1 MEAQAVARV
10 WSGDWK
16 IPVQMLPRVQQLR
29 DEAKQAEQAK
39 SFTILTATLIAG
51 VLALLLMLWSKLVSW
66 ALIALL
72 SNVGIFALWRLLRFL
87 ESQWKAR
94 RTTNI
99 LEWINEEFRPRTKQ
113 ASLPD
118 EAAVLLLYGCVVN
131 RSSCAGSMAYRYIQA
146 TDSTEGSVR
155 SG

>member
-94 RTTNI
+94 RNLRKYSDPTI
-99 LEWINEEFRPRTKQ
+99 ACGLLAYLEGAYQFIPREPVGKWLVVGIPGLGVVFALLALEE
-113 ASLPD
+113 
-118 EAAVLLLYGCVVN
+118 
-131 RSSCAGSMAYRYIQA
+131 
-146 TDSTEGSVR
+146 
-155 SG
+155 